1 MIAWAMGS
9 ATGHVAMAVWKE
21 DDLFMCESNALSP
34 YWPVNGIQCNT
45 YDDWMEYG
53 RRNGYNVVWAPLSR
67 DLTESF
73 NETAGVNFTY
83 IIQADFFSDV
93 IHSAILYYL
102 FCYLLFGKIK
112 GI

>member
-21 DDLFMCESNALSP
+21 DELLMCESNALSP

-45 YDDWMEYG
+45 YEDWMEYG

-73 NETAGVNFTY
+73 NETAAWEFIDDHLGVDYGWEVVLTGFLV
-83 IIQADFFSDV
+83 S
-93 IHSAILYYL
+93 ILPTS
-102 FCYLLFGKIK
+102 FHGTCK
-112 GI
+112 